1 MDHRAGS
8 FWMQLRDQYDKI
20 EEATISD
27 AAAAAAAAA
36 DDDATD
42 GGGGGPKEGGST
54 NSKFEQVVFDPSQFS
69 LCYGRPSGG
78 SGALTLG
85 GSDKF
90 LHLTPMTYAMNVSPE
105 GGWYAVRIKA
115 IFLRSNHDDRRQYVR
130 VQANEDALNGSP
142 DDGKGV
148 IVDSGTTDTYLPLVL
163 DQPFKAAWKQVL
175 GGGDGE
181 AVGVK
186 DYDNNPTYMTAE
198 EVNSLPEIVVVL
210 RGHEPSN
217 TNVKIGDAI
226 GLASSHA
233 EMSTQLPPN
242 NNGSP
247 SDLPIIADTDVVV
260 IVPPT
265 HYMEESMLHP
275 GRYAARF
282 YLTERT
288 GSQPILGSNFIM
300 GHDVH
305 FDNGQGNRI
314 GFAESDCDYSNYL
327 EKSNNVL

>member
-8 FWMQLRDQYDKI
+8 FWMQLRDQYDKN
-20 EEATISD
+20 EEVTISD
-27 AAAAAAAAA
+27 AAVA
-36 DDDATD
+36 D
-42 GGGGGPKEGGST
+42 GGGGGPKEGETT
-54 NSKFEQVVFDPSQFS
+54 NSKSEQVVFDPSQFS

-85 GSDKF
+85 GSDHL
-90 LHLTPMTYAMNVSPE
+90 LHLSPMVYAMNVTPK

-115 IFLRSNHDDRRQYVR
+115 IFLRSNHDDHRQYVR
-130 VQANEDALNGSP
+130 MQANEDALNGSP
-142 DDGKGV
+142 NDDKGV

-163 DQPFKAAWKQVL
+163 DQPFQAAWKEVL
-175 GGGDGE
+175 GGGDGVSE
-181 AVGVK
+181 GVK
-186 DYDNNPTYMTAE
+186 DYDHNPTYMTQE
-198 EVNSLPEIVVVL
+198 EVNSLPDILLVL
-210 RGHEPSN
+210 HGHEPTN
-217 TNVKIGDAI
+217 INVKIGDAI

-233 EMSTQLPPN
+233 EIVTLPPD

-260 IVPPT
+260 TVPPT
-265 HYMEESMLHP
+265 HYMEESILHP